1 MKPDI
6 IITILLIVAKFTIVP
21 TLPWI
26 IIALPF
32 LVSVGLGFVEG
43 YKQAKK
49 DRFNKNN

>member
-6 IITILLIVAKFTIVP
+6 IITILLIVAKFTIFP

-43 YKQAKK
+43 YTQGKK
-49 DRFNKNN
+49 DKLDKNN